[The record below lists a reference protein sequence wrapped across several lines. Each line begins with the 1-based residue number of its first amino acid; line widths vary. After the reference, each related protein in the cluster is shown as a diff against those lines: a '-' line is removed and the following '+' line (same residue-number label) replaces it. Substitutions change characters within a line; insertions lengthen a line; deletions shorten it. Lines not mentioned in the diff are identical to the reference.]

1 MSTLLNKASAYVPST
16 LINLMDTAVSMGT
29 NYINSLTV
37 WDAIPAVQQVGSI
50 MDKIDQYNNLLV
62 EAKDAIIFI
71 EKINQWAVPIVHQKL
86 YPCKKTW
93 DEFTYTLLECTKY
106 LEGTYMNPNSKFFK
120 TLLNYSNMTREI
132 YAKVSDPSISE
143 KARKEKLNTFVKSA
157 MSTFNLAYYPNY
169 YRQELAF
176 RMLRVVEL
184 MEAVKLDIE
193 INKLN
198 ESQKCSNIEAK
209 LHHLNAPAR
218 MTHEDIKNTMK
229 MLNTMPK
236 KIGGSL
242 KKRKSQRRK

>member
-1 MSTLLNKASAYVPST
+1 MTSLLNKASSYVPAS
-16 LINLMDTAVSMGT
+16 LVQLMDNAMTMGT
-29 NYINSLTV
+29 NYMNSLTV
-37 WDAIPAVQQVGSI
+37 WDAIPAGQQVASI

-71 EKINQWAVPIVHQKL
+71 DKINLWSLPIVHQKL

-93 DEFTYTLLECTKY
+93 DEFTYTLLECSKY
-106 LEGTYMNPNSKFFK
+106 LEETYMNPNSKFFK
-120 TLLNYSNMTREI
+120 TLLKYSEMTRDI

-143 KARKEKLNTFVKSA
+143 KARNEKLNTFVKSA

-176 RMLRVVEL
+176 RMLRIVEL

-198 ESQKCSNIEAK
+198 ETQKCSNIEAK
-209 LHHLNAPAR
+209 LQHLNAPSR
-218 MTHEDIKNTMK
+218 MTHADIKNTMK
-229 MLNTMPK
+229 ILNNMPK
-236 KIGGSL
+236 KIGGSS